1 MRAIQIKIKV
11 FNKSLIMNKKVIIIV
26 IINNKTLEISTL
38 ADLKF
43 KQKMITNF
51 KSLEELSDAKLI
63 VY

>member
-43 KQKMITNF
+43 K
-51 KSLEELSDAKLI
+51 
-63 VY
+63 